1 MRKTGIQC
9 TIGPSCGDAWTIAQ
23 MINAGAR
30 VFRFNLSHSTA
41 EDAED
46 RYQAV
51 LDARTMTG
59 AEDVKI
65 MFDLRGPEVRLLE
78 LPGGELEWKTGE
90 TIVLPEI
97 TYKNLI
103 NELEIGTLMLIDDG
117 KVRLEVR
124 EIKDNDILC
133 EVLQGGIVKSHKG
146 INVPD
151 IKMQMEYLRQDDME
165 DILWCINHEVDYI
178 AGSFIRREDD
188 VRVLRKF
195 IDDNGGHRLK
205 IIAKLENKEAIDN
218 LEAIANIADSILVA
232 RGDLGVEV
240 GFENVPALQKRLCRR
255 CAALGKRL
263 IVATQLLESMTNSP
277 VPTRAEV
284 SDIANA
290 VYDGA
295 TDLLVTGETAA
306 GKYPVEVIKELVKVV
321 DTAEHDIARYGSD
334 IL

>member
-9 TIGPSCGDAWTIAQ
+9 SIGPACEDAWTIAQ

-30 VFRFNLSHSTA
+30 VFRFNLSHSSA
-41 EDAED
+41 EGTVD

-51 LDARTMTG
+51 LDAAKMAG
-59 AEDVKI
+59 VDDVKI
-65 MFDLRGPEVRLLE
+65 MFDLRGPEVRLLD
-78 LPGGELEWKTGE
+78 LPDGSVEWKTGE
-90 TIVLPEI
+90 TITLPEV

-117 KVRLEVR
+117 KVRLEVK
-124 EIKDNDILC
+124 EIKGNDIIC

-151 IKMQMEYLRQDDME
+151 VKMQMEYLRQDDMD
-165 DILWCINHEVDYI
+165 DIIWCINHDVDYI

-188 VRVLRKF
+188 VRVLREF
-195 IDDNGGHRLK
+195 INDNGGERLK

-218 LEAIANIADSILVA
+218 LDAIAHVADLIMVA

-240 GFENVPALQKRLCRR
+240 GFENVPALQKRLCKR
-255 CAALGKRL
+255 CRALGKK
-263 IVATQLLESMTNSP
+263 IIIATQLLESMNENL

-306 GKYPVEVIKELVKVV
+306 GKHPVEVIKQLVKIV
-321 DTAEHDIARYGSD
+321 DAAEHDVARYGTEY
-334 IL
+334 L